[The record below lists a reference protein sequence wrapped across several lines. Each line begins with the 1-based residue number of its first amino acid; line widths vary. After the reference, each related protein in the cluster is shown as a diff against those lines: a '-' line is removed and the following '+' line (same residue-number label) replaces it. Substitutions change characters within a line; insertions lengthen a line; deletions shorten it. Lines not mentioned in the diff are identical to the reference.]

1 MALPEKNASR
11 NNQNDD
17 GGYDDNESGRVHACD
32 LPAADRPRRVVL
44 DEEQR
49 ARCGDRLSRA
59 RIFTGTPFAVAISH
73 DANGM
78 MTVEVH
84 DHESTPPVLAPFDP
98 QGQRG
103 RGLQLVD
110 TLSREWGVTMIHDDG
125 KTVWFRLS
133 PTEEAL

>member
-1 MALPEKNASR
+1 MADHSEQFSP
-11 NNQNDD
+11 D
-17 GGYDDNESGRVHACD
+17 
-32 LPAADRPRRVVL
+32 PANI
-44 DEEQR
+44 R
-49 ARCGDRLSRA
+49 AA
-59 RIFTGTPFAVAISH
+59 RILVRDSLAAVDDADLAELLTGELTANAVHHAGTPFAVAISH

-84 DHESTPPVLAPFDP
+84 DHDSTPPVLAPFDP